1 MVVLFLHFI
10 GIYMKWP
17 ILRKSSKANLLRNF
31 GWLALNCALFRLL
44 LSEWPS
50 EWSAD
55 RAAGTRRED
64 KIGVL
69 VVDRCFD
76 IFHGLLTA
84 ALKPREVS
92 TSIGARHDGIDV
104 FGWYASYLWTNVP
117 CPVYVCARF
126 CWDACLV
133 AVTEEARRVSISAF
147 VPVTFLLASS
157 DINKSLI
164 LKWTWLSYPVL
175 YIHSSEKDG
184 WKATFPF
191 GEGNFFRCYDKLQY
205 CKSYEYILFWRIGTC
220 CGTNIKS
227 TQFV

>member
-1 MVVLFLHFI
+1 
-10 GIYMKWP
+10 MKWS

-31 GWLALNCALFRLL
+31 RWLALNCASFRLL

-55 RAAGTRRED
+55 RAAGTRHSWCTW
-64 KIGVL
+64 L

-84 ALKPREVS
+84 AFYSRGFWPRSGHVMMEWGS
-92 TSIGARHDGIDV
+92 KHV

-133 AVTEEARRVSISAF
+133 AVTEEARRVAISAF

-184 WKATFPF
+184 WKASFPF